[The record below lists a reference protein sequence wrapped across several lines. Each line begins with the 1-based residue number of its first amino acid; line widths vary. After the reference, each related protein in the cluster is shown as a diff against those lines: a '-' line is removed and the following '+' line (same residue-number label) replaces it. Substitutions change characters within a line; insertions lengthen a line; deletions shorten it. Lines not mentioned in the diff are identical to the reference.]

1 MRFDTFRATDFA
13 RFREKPR
20 LNDLMEYVG
29 VDLKAKWEA
38 VALGLGME
46 QPQINAIKKNHHGA
60 PDAAQDCMQDVF
72 DEWRRTMVSE
82 YSWKKLAAVL
92 YSNAVGEKDRLTDL
106 YTKLS
111 KQFSD

>member
-1 MRFDTFRATDFA
+1 MKFGTFRAIDFA
-13 RFREKPR
+13 RFEEKPR
-20 LNDLMEYVG
+20 LKDLMEYVG
-29 VDLKAKWEA
+29 SDLKAKWEA
-38 VALGLGME
+38 IAVGLGIE
-46 QPQINAIKKNHHGA
+46 QPQINGNHQGA
-60 PDAAQDCMQDVF
+60 PDASHDCMRDVF
-72 DEWRRTMVSE
+72 DEWKRTMVSE